1 MSKILLVDD
10 DNDMLPLS
18 ERWLIK
24 AGYETLTATCG
35 NEALDIIRTSKPD
48 LVVTDEYMPDKKG
61 SEIYEIMKSDDNLS
75 DIPVI
80 IRTGNEDSVSVPATL
95 VPKAAGKPG
104 LLEAISSILQ

>member
-1 MSKILLVDD
+1 MSKILLVD
-10 DNDMLPLS
+10 
-18 ERWLIK
+18 
-24 AGYETLTATCG
+24 
-35 NEALDIIRTSKPD
+35 
-48 LVVTDEYMPDKKG
+48 
-61 SEIYEIMKSDDNLS
+61 DDNLS